1 MVVLGI
7 NYLDFLDGNGVVID
21 LDLLFVLTGFSA
33 GDEVHATDGWVAY
46 VDKITYLSWIG
57 SRTMQS

>member
-7 NYLDFLDGNGVVID
+7 NYLDFLDGNGVVLD
-21 LDLLFVLTGFSA
+21 LDLLFVLTGFST

-57 SRTMQS
+57 SRTTRS